1 MFLGAY
7 THSLDSKSRLTIPAK
22 YREFVVPGLVI
33 TRHPQG
39 KCLMAMP
46 LDQWKTVAG
55 RVSDLALT
63 NASSALLRRMLFSS
77 AEDLT
82 PDKQGRILISQRL
95 REMAGIEND
104 VVLAGVNTYFELW
117 TPEEWEKT
125 LEPLND
131 PQMMSEIFSAL
142 GI

>member
-1 MFLGAY
+1 MFLGTY

-22 YREFVVPGLVI
+22 YRESVARGLVI

-39 KCLMAMP
+39 NCLMAAP
-46 LDQWKTVAG
+46 QAHWETVAK
-55 RVSDLALT
+55 RVSDLPVA
-63 NASSALLRRMLFSS
+63 NASSAMLRRFLFSS

-95 REMAGIEND
+95 REMVGIEND
-104 VVLAGVNTYFELW
+104 VIVAGVDAYFELW
-117 TPEEWEKT
+117 TPDEWEKT

-131 PQMMSEIFSAL
+131 PAIMNEMFSAL

>member
-1 MFLGAY
+1 VFLGAY

-22 YREFVVPGLVI
+22 YRDYVAPGLVI

-39 KCLMAMP
+39 KCLIAMP
-46 LDQWKTVAG
+46 LAQWEKKAG
-55 RVSDLALT
+55 EMENLPMTD
-63 NASSALLRRMLFSS
+63 ASSALLRRMFFSA
-77 AEDLT
+77 AEDLK
-82 PDKQGRILISQRL
+82 PDNQGRILISQRL

-104 VVLAGVNTYFELW
+104 VILAGVNSYFELW
-117 TPEEWEKT
+117 NPDEWQRT

-131 PQMMSEIFSAL
+131 PAMMNEMFSAL

>member
-1 MFLGAY
+1 MFLGAF

-22 YREFVVPGLVI
+22 YRDFVAEGMVI
-33 TRHPQG
+33 TRHPQS

-46 LDQWKTVAG
+46 LAEWGQLAAK
-55 RVSDLALT
+55 VSSKPFTDPA
-63 NASSALLRRMLFSS
+63 SALFRRMFFSA
-77 AEDLT
+77 AEDVT

-104 VVLAGVNTYFELW
+104 VMVAGVDTFFELW
-117 TPEEWEKT
+117 NPADWEKT

-131 PQMMSEIFSAL
+131 VEMVNQMFSAL
-142 GI
+142 SI